1 MQKIIDYFGVTVSAA
16 CGIHCVLLPLILLIA
31 PYSFLASHE
40 FHVALIYFILPS
52 AALAFFLGC
61 KKHGDK
67 KVAIMGIIGIA
78 LLTTSIVV
86 HEVFHSEQHSEE
98 MISVLITIAGSV
110 TLIFSHLRNRR
121 LCELVNYECHK

>member
-1 MQKIIDYFGVTVSAA
+1 MLRPYESIYQNIMKIETENQ
-16 CGIHCVLLPLILLIA
+16 HN
-31 PYSFLASHE
+31 
-40 FHVALIYFILPS
+40 
-52 AALAFFLGC
+52 

-67 KVAIMGIIGIA
+67 KVAVMGIIGIA
-78 LLTTSIVV
+78 LLTTSILF

-121 LCELVNYECHK
+121 LCELENYDCHK

>member
-40 FHVALIYFILPS
+40 FHVVLIYFILPS

-61 KKHGDK
+61 NK
-67 KVAIMGIIGIA
+67 KVAIMGVIGIA
-78 LLTTSIVV
+78 LLTTSILF

-121 LCELVNYECHK
+121 LCELENYDCHK

>member
-1 MQKIIDYFGVTVSAA
+1 MQKIIDYFGVTISAV
-16 CGIHCVLLPLILLIA
+16 CGIHCILLPLILLIA

-40 FHVALIYFILPS
+40 FHVVLIYFILPA

-67 KVAIMGIIGIA
+67 KVAIMGIIGII
-78 LLTTSIVV
+78 LLATSIFI

-98 MISVLITIAGSV
+98 ILSVLITIAGSV
-110 TLIFSHLRNRR
+110 TLIFSHLRNRK
-121 LCELVNYECHK
+121 LCELENYDCHK